1 VVHGGGPQRRAV
13 PIDPDVTFLSNGLV
27 PVLRVLFIACSG
39 YVTLLVLLRVS
50 GQRTLA
56 QMSAFDLVITVTL
69 GSAFGRVLTAREVAL
84 VEVVAAFGALVLLQ
98 WLVAN
103 LWGRTGRLRRSVDV
117 SPALLYYEGE
127 VVRAT
132 MRRHHLTEDD
142 LHTAVRQEGRG
153 SLAGV
158 RAILLEGNG
167 SFAVIS
173 DEQFGD
179 GEALSGAVDG
189 RP

>member
-1 VVHGGGPQRRAV
+1 LGVPATEAE

-27 PVLRVLFIACSG
+27 PVLRVLFIAFSG

-103 LWGRTGRLRRSVDV
+103 LWSRTGRLRRSVDV
-117 SPALLYYEGE
+117 RPALLYYEGE
-127 VVRAT
+127 VVHAA

-142 LHTAVRQEGRG
+142 LHTAVRQEGGG

-167 SFAVIS
+167 SFAVLS
-173 DEQFGD
+173 DERFGD
-179 GEALSGAVDG
+179 GEALRGVAERQG
-189 RP
+189 